1 MSKKVKGIEL
11 GEKSQKSYILVYQRD
26 DGQKQLLCSY
36 DIKEDVEEIISQ
48 IKSKKLELPLE
59 GLDNHEKL
67 SMLEIPHNVTFGLSL
82 PSVKLRKEE
91 LDKLMSDLE
100 DAVSEM
106 ESDTPKI

>member
-1 MSKKVKGIEL
+1 MIIGTKGKQYGHLIKVPD
-11 GEKSQKSYILVYQRD
+11 SVT
-26 DGQKQLLCSY
+26 
-36 DIKEDVEEIISQ
+36 KEDIEEIISQ

-59 GLDNHEKL
+59 GLDNHEQL
-67 SMLEIPHNVTFGLSL
+67 SILEIPHNVTFGLNL

>member
-1 MSKKVKGIEL
+1 MQHLRNLKMSKKVKGLQIE
-11 GEKSQKSYILVYQRD
+11 GKSQKSYILVYHRD
-26 DGQKQLLCSY
+26 DEQKQLLCSY
-36 DIKEDVEEIISQ
+36 D
-48 IKSKKLELPLE
+48 
-59 GLDNHEKL
+59 
-67 SMLEIPHNVTFGLSL
+67 VTFGLNL